1 MELKKLITK
10 YTMLQGISG
19 AERIV
24 SESVAEDLKNLG
36 ISCEIDEVGNVTGRI
51 LSPENKA
58 KTILLEAHID
68 QIGLMVS
75 GVDEDG
81 YVKFVNIGGV
91 DERILCGLE
100 VEIVTDKGNI
110 YGVIGSITKN
120 DKEDKPRNP
129 KVEEVRVDIGFS
141 KVNAST
147 SVNAGD
153 NIIIKNRVVELLND
167 RLSSAALDNRSG
179 VAAIID
185 VLSRIDKNKL
195 PYNIEFLFS
204 TQEELGLHG
213 AFTGI
218 RNNKIDM
225 AIAVDVTH
233 GTTPDSVDETGVFP
247 LGSGAVIC
255 RGPNLH
261 FDYTKKLIDLAKEK
275 NISYAIEVAPGG
287 SGTTAWALQI
297 VDKGIPVTLISIPL
311 RYMHTNVELIDL
323 NDVKAVS
330 DLLYEVVV
338 GGIEID

>member
-147 SVNAGD
+147 SVKAGD